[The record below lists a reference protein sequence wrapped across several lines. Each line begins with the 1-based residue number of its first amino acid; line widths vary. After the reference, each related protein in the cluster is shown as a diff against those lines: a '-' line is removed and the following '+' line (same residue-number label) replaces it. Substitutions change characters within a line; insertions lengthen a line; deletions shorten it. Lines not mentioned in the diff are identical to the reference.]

1 MSKTISIDLRRRVA
15 AFVDDGHS
23 GRAAARHFCVS
34 ESFAIKLI
42 QRRKATGSIKP
53 AQQGRAPGSGKLA
66 PFRRYLLGLVTI
78 EMALSKLKAHLRK
91 AKART
96 YDALWKVIGHITNEI
111 LKKIHAISKC
121 VIVRRFIPCAEYGIA
136 AAREFEFYIKVPR

>member
-66 PFRRYLLGLVTI
+66 PFRRYLLGLVTAEPDI
-78 EMALSKLKAHLRK
+78 TLSELCGRLEAEHGVKTYTGSLSTLLRQAGLSYK
-91 AKART
+91 KNSAR
-96 YDALWKVIGHITNEI
+96 Y
-111 LKKIHAISKC
+111 
-121 VIVRRFIPCAEYGIA
+121 
-136 AAREFEFYIKVPR
+136 